1 MFRKYTLFVRKSK
14 RTFCFFVTFVLPNQ
28 RVMKRIVSIIIL
40 CCGCLHLSA
49 QTYDELITRAMDA
62 VEKDSLYQAEGLFK
76 QALKLEPA
84 NMRNAL
90 LFSNLGTVQRRM
102 GKNKEALESYSLAL
116 NLTPYSITILLN
128 RASLSLE
135 MDYLDKAY
143 LDYCNVLDLDA
154 QNKEALQ
161 FRAYIYMRRRQY
173 AEARMDYRA
182 LLEILPDDKTARIGM
197 AMVNQKD
204 RRYRE
209 SLEEFNRLIVD
220 YPKDVSLLKARAELE
235 VEMGTLEMALLD
247 LENAVKLAPNDEEIY
262 VMCGEIYLAQGRKRE
277 AYVAF
282 EKAIEL
288 GVPRPQLQEQ
298 LKASKGK

>member
-1 MFRKYTLFVRKSK
+1 
-14 RTFCFFVTFVLPNQ
+14 
-28 RVMKRIVSIIIL
+28 MKRIIYIIVL
-40 CCGCLHLSA
+40 CCSCLQLSA

-62 VEKDSLYQAEGLFK
+62 VEKDSLYQAEGWFK
-76 QALKLEPA
+76 KALQLEPA

-116 NLTPYSITILLN
+116 NLTPYSVTMLLN
-128 RASLSLE
+128 RASLYLE

-143 LDYCNVLDLDA
+143 VDYCNVIDLDA
-154 QNKEALQ
+154 TNTEALG

-173 AEARMDYRA
+173 TDAKADYQRV
-182 LLEILPDDKTARIGM
+182 LKEVSDDKTARIGM
-197 AMVNQKD
+197 AMANQKLQ
-204 RRYRE
+204 RYRE

-235 VEMGTLEMALLD
+235 VEMGTLEVALLD
-247 LENAVKLAPNDEEIY
+247 LENAAKLAPNDEEIY

-298 LKASKGK
+298 LKASKK